1 MSSAPPS
8 GPAGRSSSGK
18 VLRLFT
24 YLLFL
29 ALCLEGLARWVAS
42 SETLFSRLASPYD
55 EPSWRL
61 RWLRNHRGDEPT
73 RLSFD
78 RHHPGRGWTLAAGLH
93 ELPVFAGKQLSSNSR
108 GLRGA
113 REFAT
118 PKPAGVFRIAFFG
131 DSFTFGEG
139 VGDDETFVHHVGR
152 LLEPAAGPA
161 LEVLNFGI
169 HGYGHDQM
177 LLYLR
182 ETLPLYQPDVVV
194 LGYVSDDS
202 LRNLTTF
209 RDFAKP
215 RFRLRGGELV
225 LEGAP
230 VPTPAELLARERW
243 RSRFLDLLVMARE
256 RIAWRWGG
264 RAEEVDRLT
273 EALLAA
279 IVNESRAAG
288 ARPAIVLL
296 PAFGELR
303 ATESAPLPAEALVL
317 QIAERERTPCLRLR
331 PLFLERAR
339 LGAELDPTRHWSPRE
354 HRLAAGGIADFLRRE
369 GLAPG
374 AGEERAG
381 PVD

>member
-1 MSSAPPS
+1 MRSAATSRAP
-8 GPAGRSSSGK
+8 GRF
-18 VLRLFT
+18 LRLFA

-29 ALCLEGLARWVAS
+29 ALVLEGMARLAVG
-42 SETLFSRLASPYD
+42 SEAIFARIASPYD

-61 RWLRNHRGDEPT
+61 RWLRQRGGDLAPT

-78 RHHPGRGWTLAAGLH
+78 RHHAERGWTLAPDLRD
-93 ELPVFAGKQLSSNSR
+93 LPVFAGKRLSSNSR
-108 GLRGA
+108 GLRGE

-118 PKPAGVFRIAFFG
+118 PKPAGVYRIAFFG
-131 DSFTFGEG
+131 DSFTFGED
-139 VGDDETFVHHVGR
+139 VSDDETFAHHVER
-152 LLEPAAGPA
+152 LLAADLPEGR

-202 LRNLTTF
+202 LRNLTRF

-215 RFRLRGGELV
+215 RFRLNGGRLV
-225 LEGAP
+225 LEGVP
-230 VPTPAELLARERW
+230 VPTPEQLIARERW
-243 RSRFLDLLVMARE
+243 RPRLFDLLTMAKE

-264 RAEEVDRLT
+264 RAAEVDRLT
-273 EALLAA
+273 DALLSE
-279 IVNESRAAG
+279 IVHETRAAG
-288 ARPAIVLL
+288 ARPAIALL

-303 ATESAPLPAEALVL
+303 AQESAPLPAEAFVL
-317 QIAERERTPCLRLR
+317 EVAAREQVPCLRLR

-339 LGAELDPTRHWSPRE
+339 LGAELPATGHWNARE
-354 HRLAAGGIADFLRRE
+354 HRWAAGGIADFFRRE
-369 GLAPG
+369 KLTP
-374 AGEERAG
+374 R
-381 PVD
+381 PSSP

>member
-1 MSSAPPS
+1 MRSDAASGAP
-8 GPAGRSSSGK
+8 ARSFPRRA
-18 VLRLFT
+18 LRLAA

-29 ALCLEGLARWVAS
+29 FGVLEGTARFVVR
-42 SETLFSRLASPYD
+42 SETIFSRLASPYD

-61 RWLRNHRGDEPT
+61 RWLQGRDGGSAPT

-78 RHHPGRGWTLAAGLH
+78 RHHPVRGWTLAPGLRD
-93 ELPVFAGKQLSSNSR
+93 LPVFGGKRLSSNSR

-131 DSFTFGEG
+131 DSFTFGEE
-139 VGDDETFVHHVGR
+139 VSDDETFAHHVEQ
-152 LLEPAAGPA
+152 LLAAESPS

-182 ETLPLYQPDVVV
+182 EELPRYQPDVVV

-202 LRNLTTF
+202 LRNLTRF
-209 RDFAKP
+209 RDYAKP

-225 LEGAP
+225 LENVP
-230 VPTPAELLARERW
+230 VPAPEDLAARERW
-243 RSRFLDLLVMARE
+243 RSRLGDLLTMARE
-256 RIAWRWGG
+256 RAAWKWGD
-264 RAEEVDRLT
+264 RAAEVDRLT
-273 EALLAA
+273 GALLSA
-279 IVNESRAAG
+279 IARETRAAG

-296 PAFGELR
+296 PAFGELG
-303 ATESAPLPAEALVL
+303 ATELAPLPAEAFVL
-317 QIAERERTPCLRLR
+317 QLAAREKIPALRLR
-331 PLFLERAR
+331 PLFLERAL
-339 LGAELDPTRHWSPRE
+339 LGAELPQSGHWRARE

-369 GLAPG
+369 ELAPR
-374 AGEERAG
+374 AER
-381 PVD
+381 P